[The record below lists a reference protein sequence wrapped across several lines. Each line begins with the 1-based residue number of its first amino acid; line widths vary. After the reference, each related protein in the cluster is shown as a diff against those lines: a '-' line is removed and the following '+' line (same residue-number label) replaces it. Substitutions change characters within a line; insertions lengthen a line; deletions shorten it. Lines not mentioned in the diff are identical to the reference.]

1 MTLSPDTD
9 SRAEIQSLLDA
20 TPSGGTLDLPA
31 GSYFVTRAGSAY
43 YALRVPAGVRVRGNG
58 TTIRQAPGIGASVR
72 TFQMDGAGATLENLT
87 GDGDAA
93 NQTVDE
99 HRAFAFVAAADCTL
113 RGVTA
118 HDFTGDGIYVYTGAD
133 RALVEN
139 CTATG
144 NRRNGITIA
153 GGTGVR
159 VYGGA
164 FAGNAAQQVDSEPGS
179 PTHVDDVTIADAL
192 IDSGTV
198 ADFAL
203 TISGSSS
210 ASRSRGWRVT
220 GCTIHGG
227 VNIVWCDD
235 VALVGNTIVNN
246 GLGSTAGKYG
256 VRIYRTNDGITI
268 ARNTIQM
275 PNAAQSY
282 ASAVYATGTG
292 GTSRPTNVTVV
303 DNDIT
308 CASPSAI
315 GLRFDGCGS
324 VTAVGNRMVGAGIVN
339 AGGAAIYARA
349 TDPSVPF
356 DLATF
361 VGNVAAGFGSKGL
374 AIQGNGA
381 SQLTRVRAVG
391 NTFGDATAVQ
401 TVGISLDD
409 GTHALQASNIVGNAY
424 GAGVTSGA
432 L

>member
-198 ADFAL
+198 AGFAL

-220 GCTIHGG
+220 GCTIRGG
-227 VNIVWCDD
+227 VHVVWADD
-235 VALVGNTIVNN
+235 VIIAGNDIAN
-246 GLGSTAGKYG
+246 GVSKFGIDA
-256 VRIYRTNDGITI
+256 YRSCDGLTI
-268 ARNTIQM
+268 ARNTIAM
-275 PNAAQSY
+275 TNAAMGF
-282 ASAVYATGTG
+282 ASAVAAVGTG
-292 GTSRPTNVTVV
+292 GSSRPTNVNVV
-303 DNDIT
+303 DNVIT
-308 CASPSAI
+308 CAAPSSL